1 MVQFLSLPSVGYG
14 ISSSTM
20 GNFLPFLN
28 KLFKYIKNHFENI
41 FASSSGFFAKFSSAN
56 LTEIRVLIKAFFSFQ
71 NEKIWNAR
79 IYFSFQEAN
88 FILIQIKMTSFK
100 GQENWVINFG

>member
-1 MVQFLSLPSVGYG
+1 MVQLLSLPSVGYG
-14 ISSSTM
+14 ISSSTI

-56 LTEIRVLIKAFFSFQ
+56 LTEIRVLIKVFFSKR
-71 NEKIWNAR
+71 KIWNAR
-79 IYFSFQEAN
+79 IYFSFQQAN